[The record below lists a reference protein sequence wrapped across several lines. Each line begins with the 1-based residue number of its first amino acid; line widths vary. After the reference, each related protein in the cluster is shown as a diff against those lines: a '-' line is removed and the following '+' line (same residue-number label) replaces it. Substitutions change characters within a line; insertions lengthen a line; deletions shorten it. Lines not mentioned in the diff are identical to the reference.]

1 MFKEINVLKES
12 KYSLKSRYFLLVL
25 IATIYAILDVV
36 QYKYMWQIF
45 DVVKTS
51 DNWSEVINYV
61 LIFTSIVIVYIVA
74 GYFKKKVSARFKLE
88 TIKTGFDNMNEKYR
102 FSDATAF
109 RKMDTSYFSSRV
121 KSDLENVSNYY
132 TDGILSFVLNILKI
146 VLMLGISIIINWK
159 ITIGFI
165 ITVPILIYVYITFM
179 KKMTEKAQEYQESAA
194 GYFSNWSGQVEFLDE
209 IVQSGDYQNEN
220 RKFSD
225 VFKEFF
231 SKFLRFIKFNQ
242 LFNLSMTGVT
252 ILCQLIII
260 SLGAYFVN
268 KGQLS
273 IGELLVIVAYG
284 QQIQQISL
292 SLFQF
297 GEQKAGK
304 EASTEKL
311 NELYS
316 VPSIE
321 EGKNKIEKVESIDA
335 DISYSFTNEI
345 NIYKDMKVY
354 LEKGNIYGIS
364 GDNGKGK
371 TTLIRLLTG
380 VYKENEFSKVDV
392 RVNGKD
398 MKEIDSVYF
407 RRKNVAFVSQFPKS
421 IYEKSSEY
429 LSGEYDVEV
438 DTIKDKIVEYNI
450 DSRDMVID
458 FLNNKKDIPIKDL
471 SGGDRTFTSILGA
484 IFSGKDFI
492 IMDEPTANLDTT
504 RCEWLMNTL
513 SKIKKN
519 KIILIISHDKN
530 MFEIFD
536 ENINII

>member
-51 DNWSEVINYV
+51 EKWSEVINYV
-61 LIFTSIVIVYIVA
+61 LIFTSIVIVYVIM

-88 TIKTGFDNMNEKYR
+88 TVKTGFDNMNEKYR

-109 RKMDTSYFSSRV
+109 RKIDTSYFSSRV

-159 ITIGFI
+159 ITIGFV
-165 ITVPILIYVYITFM
+165 ITVPILIYVYITFL
-179 KKMTEKAQEYQESAA
+179 KRMTEKAQEYQESAA

-231 SKFLRFIKFNQ
+231 SKFLDFTKFNQ

-304 EASTEKL
+304 VASTEKL

-335 DISYSFTNEI
+335 EISYSFTNEI
-345 NIYKDMKVY
+345 NIYKDMKIS
-354 LEKGNIYGIS
+354 LKKGNIYGIS

-421 IYEKSSEY
+421 IYEKSAEY
-429 LSGEYDVEV
+429 LAGEYDVEV
-438 DTIKDKIVEYNI
+438 DTVKERIDEYNI
-450 DSRDMVID
+450 DSRDMVVD

-492 IMDEPTANLDTT
+492 IMDEPTANLDTA

-513 SKIKKN
+513 RKIKKN

>member
-25 IATIYAILDVV
+25 IATVYAILDVV

-51 DNWSEVINYV
+51 EKWSEVINYV
-61 LIFTSIVIVYIVA
+61 LIFTSIVIVYVIM

-109 RKMDTSYFSSRV
+109 RKIDTSYFSSRV

-159 ITIGFI
+159 ITIGFV
-165 ITVPILIYVYITFM
+165 ITVPILIYVYITFL
-179 KKMTEKAQEYQESAA
+179 KRMTEKAQEYQESAA

-231 SKFLRFIKFNQ
+231 SKFLDFTKFNQ

-304 EASTEKL
+304 VASTEKL

-335 DISYSFTNEI
+335 ELSYSFTNEI
-345 NIYKDMKVY
+345 NIYKDMKIS
-354 LEKGNIYGIS
+354 LKKGNIYGIS

-421 IYEKSSEY
+421 IYEKSAEY
-429 LSGEYDVEV
+429 LAGEYDVEV
-438 DTIKDKIVEYNI
+438 DTVKEKIDEYNI

-492 IMDEPTANLDTT
+492 IMDEPTANLDTA
-504 RCEWLMNTL
+504 RCEWLMNIL
-513 SKIKKN
+513 NKIKKD

>member
-25 IATIYAILDVV
+25 IATFYAILDVV

-51 DNWSEVINYV
+51 EKWSEVINYV

-159 ITIGFI
+159 ITIGFV
-165 ITVPILIYVYITFM
+165 ITVPILIYVYITFL
-179 KKMTEKAQEYQESAA
+179 KRMTEKAQEYQESAA

-225 VFKEFF
+225 VFKEYF
-231 SKFLRFIKFNQ
+231 SKFLSFTKFNQ

-304 EASTEKL
+304 VASTEKL

-335 DISYSFTNEI
+335 EISYSFTNEI
-345 NIYKDMKVY
+345 NIYKDMKVS
-354 LEKGNIYGIS
+354 LKKGNIYGIS

-421 IYEKSSEY
+421 IYEKSAEY
-429 LSGEYDVEV
+429 LAGEYDVEV
-438 DTIKDKIVEYNI
+438 DTVKEKFDEYNI

-471 SGGDRTFTSILGA
+471 SGGDRTFASILGA

-492 IMDEPTANLDTT
+492 IMDEPTANLDTA

-513 SKIKKN
+513 RKIKKN

>member
-25 IATIYAILDVV
+25 IATVYAILDVV

-51 DNWSEVINYV
+51 EKWSEVINYV
-61 LIFTSIVIVYIVA
+61 LIFTSIVIVYVIM

-109 RKMDTSYFSSRV
+109 RKIDTSYFSSRV

-159 ITIGFI
+159 ITIGFV
-165 ITVPILIYVYITFM
+165 ITVPILIYVYITFL

-231 SKFLRFIKFNQ
+231 SKFLDFTKFNQ

-304 EASTEKL
+304 VASTEKL

-316 VPSIE
+316 VTSIE

-345 NIYKDMKVY
+345 NIYKDMKVS
-354 LEKGNIYGIS
+354 LKKGNIYGIS

-421 IYEKSSEY
+421 IYEKSAEY
-429 LSGEYDVEV
+429 LAGEYDVEF
-438 DTIKDKIVEYNI
+438 DSIKEKIDEYNI

-458 FLNNKKDIPIKDL
+458 FLNSKKDIPIKDL

-492 IMDEPTANLDTT
+492 IMDEPTANLDTA

-513 SKIKKN
+513 RKIKKD

-530 MFEIFD
+530 MFKIFD

>member
-51 DNWSEVINYV
+51 EKWSEVINYV
-61 LIFTSIVIVYIVA
+61 LIFTSIVIVYVVM

-109 RKMDTSYFSSRV
+109 RKIDTSYFSSRV

-159 ITIGFI
+159 ITIGFV
-165 ITVPILIYVYITFM
+165 ITVPILIYVYITFL
-179 KKMTEKAQEYQESAA
+179 KRMTEKAQEYQESAA

-231 SKFLRFIKFNQ
+231 SKFLDFTKFNQ

-304 EASTEKL
+304 VASTEKL

-335 DISYSFTNEI
+335 EISYSFTNEI
-345 NIYKDMKVY
+345 NIYTDMKVS
-354 LEKGNIYGIS
+354 LKKGNIYGIS

-421 IYEKSSEY
+421 IYEKSAEY
-429 LSGEYDVEV
+429 LAGEYDVEV
-438 DTIKDKIVEYNI
+438 DTVKERIDEYNI
-450 DSRDMVID
+450 DSRDMVVD

-492 IMDEPTANLDTT
+492 IMDEPTANLDTA

-513 SKIKKN
+513 RKIKKN

>member
-51 DNWSEVINYV
+51 EKWSEVINYV
-61 LIFTSIVIVYIVA
+61 LIFTSIVIVYVVM

-102 FSDATAF
+102 FSDATSF

-132 TDGILSFVLNILKI
+132 TNGILSFVLNILKI

-159 ITIGFI
+159 ITIGFV

-220 RKFSD
+220 RNFSD
-225 VFKEFF
+225 VFKKYF
-231 SKFLRFIKFNQ
+231 SKFLSFTKFNQ

-304 EASTEKL
+304 VASTEKL

-398 MKEIDSVYF
+398 MKEIDSIYF

-438 DTIKDKIVEYNI
+438 DTIKEKIVEYNI
-450 DSRDMVID
+450 DSRNMVID

-513 SKIKKN
+513 RKIKKD

-530 MFEIFD
+530 MFEVYD

>member
-1 MFKEINVLKES
+1 MFKEINILKES

-51 DNWSEVINYV
+51 EKWSEVINYV
-61 LIFTSIVIVYIVA
+61 LIFTSIVIVYVVM

-109 RKMDTSYFSSRV
+109 RKIDTSYFSSRV

-159 ITIGFI
+159 ITIGFV
-165 ITVPILIYVYITFM
+165 ITVPILIYVYITFL
-179 KKMTEKAQEYQESAA
+179 KRMTEKAQEYQESAA

-231 SKFLRFIKFNQ
+231 SKFLDFTKFNQ

-304 EASTEKL
+304 VASTEKL

-335 DISYSFTNEI
+335 ELSYSFTNEI
-345 NIYKDMKVY
+345 NIYKDMKIS
-354 LEKGNIYGIS
+354 LKKGNIYGIS

-421 IYEKSSEY
+421 IYEKSAEY
-429 LSGEYDVEV
+429 LAGEYDVEV
-438 DTIKDKIVEYNI
+438 DTVKEKIDEYNI

-492 IMDEPTANLDTT
+492 IMDEPTANLDTA

-513 SKIKKN
+513 RKIKKN

>member
-12 KYSLKSRYFLLVL
+12 KYSLKSRYFILVL

-51 DNWSEVINYV
+51 EKWSEVINYV
-61 LIFTSIVIVYIVA
+61 LIFTSIVIVYVVM

-109 RKMDTSYFSSRV
+109 RKIDTSYFSSRV

-159 ITIGFI
+159 ITIGFV
-165 ITVPILIYVYITFM
+165 ITVPILIYVYITFL
-179 KKMTEKAQEYQESAA
+179 KRMTEKAQEYQESAA

-231 SKFLRFIKFNQ
+231 SKFLDFTKFNQ

-304 EASTEKL
+304 VASTEKL

-335 DISYSFTNEI
+335 EISYSFTNEI
-345 NIYKDMKVY
+345 NIYKDMKIS
-354 LEKGNIYGIS
+354 LKKGNIYGIS

-371 TTLIRLLTG
+371 TTLIRLLMG

-421 IYEKSSEY
+421 IYEKSAEY
-429 LSGEYDVEV
+429 LAGEYDVEV
-438 DTIKDKIVEYNI
+438 DTVKERIDEYNI
-450 DSRDMVID
+450 DSRDMVVD

-492 IMDEPTANLDTT
+492 IMDEPTANLDTA

-513 SKIKKN
+513 RKIKKN

>member
-25 IATIYAILDVV
+25 IATFYAILDVV

-51 DNWSEVINYV
+51 EKWSEVINYV
-61 LIFTSIVIVYIVA
+61 LIFTSIVIVYVIM

-109 RKMDTSYFSSRV
+109 RKIDTSYFSSRV
-121 KSDLENVSNYY
+121 KSDIENVSNYY

-159 ITIGFI
+159 ITIGFV
-165 ITVPILIYVYITFM
+165 ITVPILIYVYITFL
-179 KKMTEKAQEYQESAA
+179 KRMTEKAQEYQESAA

-225 VFKEFF
+225 VFKEYF
-231 SKFLRFIKFNQ
+231 SKFLSFTKFNQ

-304 EASTEKL
+304 VASTEKL

-335 DISYSFTNEI
+335 EISYSFTNEI
-345 NIYKDMKVY
+345 NIYKGMKVS
-354 LEKGNIYGIS
+354 LKKGNIYGIS

-380 VYKENEFSKVDV
+380 VYKENELSKVDV

-421 IYEKSSEY
+421 IYEKSAEY
-429 LSGEYDVEV
+429 LAGEYGV
-438 DTIKDKIVEYNI
+438 DIDSIKGKIDEYNI
-450 DSRDMVID
+450 YSRDMVID

-492 IMDEPTANLDTT
+492 IMDEPTANLDTA
-504 RCEWLMNTL
+504 RCEWLMNAL
-513 SKIKKN
+513 SKIKKD

>member
-25 IATIYAILDVV
+25 IATFYAILDVV
-36 QYKYMWQIF
+36 QYKYMWQVF

-51 DNWSEVINYV
+51 EKWSEVINYV

-109 RKMDTSYFSSRV
+109 RKIDTSYFSSRV

-159 ITIGFI
+159 ITIGFV
-165 ITVPILIYVYITFM
+165 ITVPILIYVYITFL
-179 KKMTEKAQEYQESAA
+179 KRMTEKAQEYQESAA

-225 VFKEFF
+225 VFKEYF
-231 SKFLRFIKFNQ
+231 SKFLSFTKFNQ

-304 EASTEKL
+304 VASTEKL

-321 EGKNKIEKVESIDA
+321 EGKNKIEKVESIDTE
-335 DISYSFTNEI
+335 ISYSFTNEI
-345 NIYKDMKVY
+345 NIYKGMKVS
-354 LEKGNIYGIS
+354 LKKGNIYGIS

-380 VYKENEFSKVDV
+380 VYKENELSKVDV
-392 RVNGKD
+392 RVNGKV

-421 IYEKSSEY
+421 IYEKSAEY
-429 LSGEYDVEV
+429 LAGEYDV
-438 DTIKDKIVEYNI
+438 DIDSIKGKIDEYNI

-492 IMDEPTANLDTT
+492 IMDEPTANLDTA
-504 RCEWLMNTL
+504 RCEWLMNAL
-513 SKIKKN
+513 SKIKKD

-536 ENINII
+536 KNINII

>member
-1 MFKEINVLKES
+1 MFKEINILKES

-51 DNWSEVINYV
+51 EKWSEVINYV
-61 LIFTSIVIVYIVA
+61 LIFTSIVIVYVVM

-146 VLMLGISIIINWK
+146 VMMLGISIIINWK
-159 ITIGFI
+159 ITIGFV
-165 ITVPILIYVYITFM
+165 ITVPILIYVYITFL
-179 KKMTEKAQEYQESAA
+179 KRMTEKAQEYQESAA

-225 VFKEFF
+225 VFKQFF
-231 SKFLRFIKFNQ
+231 SKFLDFTKFNQ

-304 EASTEKL
+304 VASTEKL

-316 VPSIE
+316 VSSIE

-345 NIYKDMKVY
+345 NIYKDMKVS
-354 LEKGNIYGIS
+354 LKKGNIYGIS

-421 IYEKSSEY
+421 IYEKSAEY
-429 LSGEYDVEV
+429 LAGEYDVEV
-438 DTIKDKIVEYNI
+438 DTVKEKIDEYNI

-492 IMDEPTANLDTT
+492 IMDEPTANLDTA

-513 SKIKKN
+513 RKIKKN

>member
-25 IATIYAILDVV
+25 IATVYAILDVV

-51 DNWSEVINYV
+51 EKWSEVINYV
-61 LIFTSIVIVYIVA
+61 LIFTSIVIVYVIM

-88 TIKTGFDNMNEKYR
+88 TVKTGFDNMNEKYR

-109 RKMDTSYFSSRV
+109 RKIDTSYFSSRV

-159 ITIGFI
+159 ITIGFV
-165 ITVPILIYVYITFM
+165 ITVPILIYVYITFL
-179 KKMTEKAQEYQESAA
+179 KRMTEKAQEYQESAA

-231 SKFLRFIKFNQ
+231 SKFLDFTKFNQ

-304 EASTEKL
+304 VASTEKL

-335 DISYSFTNEI
+335 ELSYSFTSEI
-345 NIYKDMKVY
+345 KIYKGMKVS
-354 LEKGNIYGIS
+354 LKKGNIYGIS

-380 VYKENEFSKVDV
+380 VYKENEFSKVYV

-421 IYEKSSEY
+421 IYEKSAEY
-429 LSGEYDVEV
+429 LAGEYDVEV
-438 DTIKDKIVEYNI
+438 DTVKEKIDEYNI

-471 SGGDRTFTSILGA
+471 SGGDRTFVSILGA

-492 IMDEPTANLDTT
+492 IMDEPTANLDTA
-504 RCEWLMNTL
+504 RCEWLMNIL
-513 SKIKKN
+513 NKIKKD

>member
-51 DNWSEVINYV
+51 EKWSEVINYV
-61 LIFTSIVIVYIVA
+61 LIFTSIVIVYVVM

-109 RKMDTSYFSSRV
+109 RKIDTSYFSSRV

-159 ITIGFI
+159 ITIGFV
-165 ITVPILIYVYITFM
+165 ITVPILIYVYITFL
-179 KKMTEKAQEYQESAA
+179 KRMTEKAQEYQESAA

-225 VFKEFF
+225 VFKEYF
-231 SKFLRFIKFNQ
+231 SKFLSFTKFNQ

-304 EASTEKL
+304 VASTEKL

-321 EGKNKIEKVESIDA
+321 EGKNKIEKLESIDA
-335 DISYSFTNEI
+335 EISYSFTNEI
-345 NIYKDMKVY
+345 NIYKDMKVS
-354 LEKGNIYGIS
+354 LKKGNIYGIS

-421 IYEKSSEY
+421 IYEKSAEY
-429 LSGEYDVEV
+429 LAGEYDVEV
-438 DTIKDKIVEYNI
+438 DTVKEKIDEYNI

-513 SKIKKN
+513 SKIKKD

>member
-25 IATIYAILDVV
+25 IASFYAILDVV

-51 DNWSEVINYV
+51 EKWSEVINYV

-88 TIKTGFDNMNEKYR
+88 TIKTGFDNMDEKYR

-159 ITIGFI
+159 ITIGFV
-165 ITVPILIYVYITFM
+165 ITVPILIYVYITFL
-179 KKMTEKAQEYQESAA
+179 KRMTEKAQEYQESAA

-225 VFKEFF
+225 VFKEYF
-231 SKFLRFIKFNQ
+231 SKFLSFTKFNQ

-304 EASTEKL
+304 VASTEKL

-345 NIYKDMKVY
+345 NIYKDMKVSVK
-354 LEKGNIYGIS
+354 KGNIYGIS

-380 VYKENEFSKVDV
+380 VYKENEYSNVDV
-392 RVNGKD
+392 RVNGED

-421 IYEKSSEY
+421 IYEKSAEY
-429 LSGEYDVEV
+429 LAGEYDVEV
-438 DTIKDKIVEYNI
+438 DTIKEKIDEYNI

-492 IMDEPTANLDTT
+492 IMDEPTANLDTA
-504 RCEWLMNTL
+504 RCEWLMNAL
-513 SKIKKN
+513 SKIKKD

>member
-12 KYSLKSRYFLLVL
+12 KYSLKSRYFILVL

-51 DNWSEVINYV
+51 EKWSEVINYV
-61 LIFTSIVIVYIVA
+61 LIFTSIVIVYVVM

-109 RKMDTSYFSSRV
+109 RKIDTSYFSSRV

-159 ITIGFI
+159 ITIGFV
-165 ITVPILIYVYITFM
+165 ITVPILIYVYITFL
-179 KKMTEKAQEYQESAA
+179 KRMTEKAQEYQESAA

-231 SKFLRFIKFNQ
+231 SKFLDFTKFNQ

-304 EASTEKL
+304 VASTEKL

-335 DISYSFTNEI
+335 EISYSFTNEI
-345 NIYKDMKVY
+345 NIYKNMKIS
-354 LEKGNIYGIS
+354 LKKGNIYGIS

-421 IYEKSSEY
+421 IYEKSAEY
-429 LSGEYDVEV
+429 LAGEYDVEV
-438 DTIKDKIVEYNI
+438 DTVKERIDEYNI
-450 DSRDMVID
+450 DSRDMVVD

-492 IMDEPTANLDTT
+492 IMDEPTANLDTA

-513 SKIKKN
+513 RKIKKN

>member
-25 IATIYAILDVV
+25 IATFYAILDVV
-36 QYKYMWQIF
+36 QYKYMWQVF

-51 DNWSEVINYV
+51 EKWSEVINYV

-159 ITIGFI
+159 ITIGFV
-165 ITVPILIYVYITFM
+165 ITVPILIYVYITFL
-179 KKMTEKAQEYQESAA
+179 KRMTEKAQEYQESAA

-225 VFKEFF
+225 VFKEYF
-231 SKFLRFIKFNQ
+231 SKFLSFTKFNQ

-304 EASTEKL
+304 VASTEKL

-335 DISYSFTNEI
+335 EISYSFTNEI
-345 NIYKDMKVY
+345 NIYKGMKVS
-354 LEKGNIYGIS
+354 LKKGNIYGIS

-380 VYKENEFSKVDV
+380 VYKENELSKVDV
-392 RVNGKD
+392 RVNGKV

-421 IYEKSSEY
+421 IYEKSAEY
-429 LSGEYDVEV
+429 LAGEYDV
-438 DTIKDKIVEYNI
+438 DIDSIKGKIDEYNI

-492 IMDEPTANLDTT
+492 IMDEPTANLDTA
-504 RCEWLMNTL
+504 RCEWLMNAL
-513 SKIKKN
+513 SKIKKD

-536 ENINII
+536 KNINII

>member
-25 IATIYAILDVV
+25 IASFYAILDVV

-51 DNWSEVINYV
+51 EKWSEVINYV

-159 ITIGFI
+159 ITIGFV
-165 ITVPILIYVYITFM
+165 ITVPILIYVYITFL
-179 KKMTEKAQEYQESAA
+179 KRMTEKAQEYQESAA

-225 VFKEFF
+225 VFKEYF
-231 SKFLRFIKFNQ
+231 SKFLSFTKFNQ

-304 EASTEKL
+304 VASTEKL

-345 NIYKDMKVY
+345 NIYKDMKIS
-354 LEKGNIYGIS
+354 LKKGNIYGIS

-380 VYKENEFSKVDV
+380 VYKENEYSDVYV
-392 RVNGKD
+392 RVNGED
-398 MKEIDSVYF
+398 MKEIDSIYF

-438 DTIKDKIVEYNI
+438 DTIKEKIVEYNI
-450 DSRDMVID
+450 DSRNMVID

-513 SKIKKN
+513 RKIKKD

-530 MFEIFD
+530 MFEVYD

>member
-51 DNWSEVINYV
+51 EKWSEVINYV
-61 LIFTSIVIVYIVA
+61 LIFTSIVIVYVIM

-109 RKMDTSYFSSRV
+109 RKIDTSYFSSRV

-159 ITIGFI
+159 ITIGFV
-165 ITVPILIYVYITFM
+165 ITVPILIYVYITFL
-179 KKMTEKAQEYQESAA
+179 KRMTEKAQEYQESAA

-225 VFKEFF
+225 VFKQFF
-231 SKFLRFIKFNQ
+231 SKFLNFTKFNQ

-304 EASTEKL
+304 VASTEKL

-335 DISYSFTNEI
+335 EISYSFTNEI
-345 NIYKDMKVY
+345 KIYKGMKVS
-354 LEKGNIYGIS
+354 LKKGNIYGIS

-421 IYEKSSEY
+421 IYEKSAEY
-429 LSGEYDVEV
+429 LAGEYDVEV
-438 DTIKDKIVEYNI
+438 DTVKEKIDEYNI

-492 IMDEPTANLDTT
+492 IMDEPTANLDTA
-504 RCEWLMNTL
+504 RCEWLMNIL
-513 SKIKKN
+513 NKIKKD

>member
-1 MFKEINVLKES
+1 MFKEIIVLKES

-51 DNWSEVINYV
+51 EKWSEVINYV
-61 LIFTSIVIVYIVA
+61 LIFTSIVIVYVVM

-102 FSDATAF
+102 FSDATSF

-132 TDGILSFVLNILKI
+132 TNGILSFVLNILKI

-159 ITIGFI
+159 ITIGFV

-220 RKFSD
+220 RNFSD
-225 VFKEFF
+225 VFKEYF
-231 SKFLRFIKFNQ
+231 SKFLSFTKFNQ

-304 EASTEKL
+304 VASTEKL

-398 MKEIDSVYF
+398 MKEIDSIYF

-438 DTIKDKIVEYNI
+438 DTIKEKIVEYNI
-450 DSRDMVID
+450 DSRNMVID

-513 SKIKKN
+513 RKIKKD

-530 MFEIFD
+530 MFEVYD

>member
-51 DNWSEVINYV
+51 EKWSEVINYV
-61 LIFTSIVIVYIVA
+61 LIFTSIVIVYVVM

-109 RKMDTSYFSSRV
+109 RKIDTSYFSSRV

-159 ITIGFI
+159 ITIGFV
-165 ITVPILIYVYITFM
+165 ITVPILIYVYITFL
-179 KKMTEKAQEYQESAA
+179 KRMTEKAQEYQESAA

-231 SKFLRFIKFNQ
+231 SKFLDFTKFNQ

-304 EASTEKL
+304 VASTEKL

-321 EGKNKIEKVESIDA
+321 EGKNKIEKVESID
-335 DISYSFTNEI
+335 
-345 NIYKDMKVY
+345 V
-354 LEKGNIYGIS
+354 L
-364 GDNGKGK
+364 
-371 TTLIRLLTG
+371 LI
-380 VYKENEFSKVDV
+380 
-392 RVNGKD
+392 
-398 MKEIDSVYF
+398 
-407 RRKNVAFVSQFPKS
+407 Q
-421 IYEKSSEY
+421 
-429 LSGEYDVEV
+429 
-438 DTIKDKIVEYNI
+438 
-450 DSRDMVID
+450 
-458 FLNNKKDIPIKDL
+458 
-471 SGGDRTFTSILGA
+471 
-484 IFSGKDFI
+484 
-492 IMDEPTANLDTT
+492 
-504 RCEWLMNTL
+504 
-513 SKIKKN
+513 
-519 KIILIISHDKN
+519 
-530 MFEIFD
+530 
-536 ENINII
+536 

>member
-25 IATIYAILDVV
+25 IATFYAILDVV

-51 DNWSEVINYV
+51 EKWSEVINYV
-61 LIFTSIVIVYIVA
+61 LIFTSIVIVYIVV

-159 ITIGFI
+159 ITIGFV
-165 ITVPILIYVYITFM
+165 ITVPILIYVYITFL
-179 KKMTEKAQEYQESAA
+179 KRMTEKAQEYQGSAA

-225 VFKEFF
+225 VFKEYF
-231 SKFLRFIKFNQ
+231 SKFLSFTKFNR

-304 EASTEKL
+304 VASTEKL

-321 EGKNKIEKVESIDA
+321 EGKNIIEKVESIDA
-335 DISYSFTNEI
+335 EISYSFTNEI
-345 NIYKDMKVY
+345 NIYKDMKVS
-354 LEKGNIYGIS
+354 LKKGNIYGIS

-380 VYKENEFSKVDV
+380 VYKENEYSDVYV
-392 RVNGKD
+392 RVNGED

-421 IYEKSSEY
+421 IYEKSAEY
-429 LSGEYDVEV
+429 LAGEYDVEV
-438 DTIKDKIVEYNI
+438 DTVKEKFDEYNI

-471 SGGDRTFTSILGA
+471 SGGDRTFASILGA

-492 IMDEPTANLDTT
+492 IMDEPTANLDTA

-513 SKIKKN
+513 RKIKKN

>member
-25 IATIYAILDVV
+25 IATIYAILDVI

-45 DVVKTS
+45 DVVKNS

-159 ITIGFI
+159 ITIGFV

-220 RKFSD
+220 RNFSD
-225 VFKEFF
+225 VFKEYF
-231 SKFLRFIKFNQ
+231 SKFLSFTKFNQ

-311 NELYS
+311 NVLYS

-335 DISYSFTNEI
+335 DISFSFTNEI

-421 IYEKSSEY
+421 IYEKSAEY

-438 DTIKDKIVEYNI
+438 DTIKEKIVEYNI

-513 SKIKKN
+513 SKIKKD

>member
-25 IATIYAILDVV
+25 IATIYAILDVI

-45 DVVKTS
+45 DVVKNS

-159 ITIGFI
+159 ITIGFV

-220 RKFSD
+220 RNFSD
-225 VFKEFF
+225 VFKEYF
-231 SKFLRFIKFNQ
+231 SKFLSFTKFNQ

-311 NELYS
+311 NVLYS

-335 DISYSFTNEI
+335 DISFSFTNEI

-421 IYEKSSEY
+421 IYEKSAEY

-438 DTIKDKIVEYNI
+438 DTIKEKIVEYNI

-471 SGGDRTFTSILGA
+471 SGGDRTLTSILGA

-513 SKIKKN
+513 SKIKKD

>member
-25 IATIYAILDVV
+25 IATFYAILDVV

-51 DNWSEVINYV
+51 EKWSEVINYV

-159 ITIGFI
+159 ITIGFV
-165 ITVPILIYVYITFM
+165 ITVPILIYVYITFL
-179 KKMTEKAQEYQESAA
+179 KRMTEKAQEYQESAA
-194 GYFSNWSGQVEFLDE
+194 VYFSNWSGQVEFLDE

-225 VFKEFF
+225 VFKEYF
-231 SKFLRFIKFNQ
+231 SKFLSFTKFNQ

-304 EASTEKL
+304 VASTEKL

-335 DISYSFTNEI
+335 EISYSFTNEI
-345 NIYKDMKVY
+345 NIYKGMKVS
-354 LEKGNIYGIS
+354 LKKGNIYGIS

-380 VYKENEFSKVDV
+380 VYKENELSKVDV

-421 IYEKSSEY
+421 IYEKSAEY
-429 LSGEYDVEV
+429 LAGEYDV
-438 DTIKDKIVEYNI
+438 DIDSIKGKIDEYNI

-492 IMDEPTANLDTT
+492 IMDEPTANLDTA

-513 SKIKKN
+513 SKIKKD

-530 MFEIFD
+530 MFEVYD

>member
-51 DNWSEVINYV
+51 EKWSEVINYV
-61 LIFTSIVIVYIVA
+61 LIFTSIVIVYVVM

-102 FSDATAF
+102 FSDATSF

-132 TDGILSFVLNILKI
+132 TNGILSFVLNILKI

-159 ITIGFI
+159 ITIGFV

-220 RKFSD
+220 RNFSD
-225 VFKEFF
+225 VFKEYF
-231 SKFLRFIKFNQ
+231 SKFLSFTKFNQ

-304 EASTEKL
+304 VASTEKL

-398 MKEIDSVYF
+398 MKEIDSIYF

-438 DTIKDKIVEYNI
+438 DTIKEKIVEYNI
-450 DSRDMVID
+450 DSRNMVID

-513 SKIKKN
+513 RKIKKD

-530 MFEIFD
+530 MFEVYD

>member
-1 MFKEINVLKES
+1 MFKEINILKES

-51 DNWSEVINYV
+51 EKWSEVINYV
-61 LIFTSIVIVYIVA
+61 LIFTSIVIVYVVM

-159 ITIGFI
+159 ITIGFV
-165 ITVPILIYVYITFM
+165 ITVPILIYVYITFL
-179 KKMTEKAQEYQESAA
+179 KRMTEKAQEYQESAA

-225 VFKEFF
+225 VFKQFF
-231 SKFLRFIKFNQ
+231 SKFLDFTKFNQ

-304 EASTEKL
+304 VASTEKL

-316 VPSIE
+316 VSSIE

-345 NIYKDMKVY
+345 NIYKDMKVS
-354 LEKGNIYGIS
+354 LKKGNIYGIS

-421 IYEKSSEY
+421 IYEKSAEY
-429 LSGEYDVEV
+429 LAGEYDVEV
-438 DTIKDKIVEYNI
+438 DTVKEKIDEYNI

-492 IMDEPTANLDTT
+492 IMDEPTANLDTA
-504 RCEWLMNTL
+504 RCEWLMNIL
-513 SKIKKN
+513 NKIKKD